1 MPQNPLEASFFG
13 ARLGNQSVFIL
24 DRRLSKLIVPIFLLF
39 ESWYLMHFLKK
50 KIIIKIALKK
60 EHEIKIETLMIMTF
74 LKLKRKNAGLAKSSK
89 KKAPTSIKGGSWL

>member
-1 MPQNPLEASFFG
+1 MPQNPLEASFFD

-50 KIIIKIALKK
+50 KNKKNCIK
-60 EHEIKIETLMIMTF
+60 
-74 LKLKRKNAGLAKSSK
+74 KRAWDQDWNPNDNDIF
-89 KKAPTSIKGGSWL
+89 KA

>member
-24 DRRLSKLIVPIFLLF
+24 DRRLSKLIVPTFLLF

-50 KIIIKIALKK
+50 IK
-60 EHEIKIETLMIMTF
+60 
-74 LKLKRKNAGLAKSSK
+74 
-89 KKAPTSIKGGSWL
+89 